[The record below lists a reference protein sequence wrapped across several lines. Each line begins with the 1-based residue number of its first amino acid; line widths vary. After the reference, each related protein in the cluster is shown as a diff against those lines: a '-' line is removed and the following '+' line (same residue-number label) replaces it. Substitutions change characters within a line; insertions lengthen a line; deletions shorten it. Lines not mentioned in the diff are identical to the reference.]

1 MTIHLVTV
9 GISIVTNA
17 ARMGVLGFGPD
28 EAVARAG
35 AGADARVRAALVEA
49 TRRDPWG
56 MSAELSAMR
65 PYLEEG
71 SVEAAHLLPTAT
83 PACLLAAE
91 VLEEVLQED
100 HGVPVTRAEVSL
112 RAEDDE
118 SFAVSLR
125 SLWDAVW
132 GFVRERRAEGKD
144 VAINATGGMKPE
156 FAAVYVA
163 GSLAGVPVYYRHERF
178 RGTVVVPPLDLSLA
192 PRELAAALGRLAGRA
207 LEGEE
212 AARFWAEAEARHLE
226 RLGLIRVEEDGP
238 AEVRR
243 VGLSRYGRM
252 LLGTATEPEAHR

>member
-17 ARMGVLGFGPD
+17 AHTGVLGSGPD
-28 EAVARAG
+28 DTVALAE
-35 AGADARVRAALVEA
+35 AGADARVKAALVEA

-71 SVEAAHLLPTAT
+71 SVDAAHLLPTAT
-83 PACLLAAE
+83 PACLLAAQ

-100 HGVPVTRAEVSL
+100 HEVPVTRAEVPL
-112 RAEDDE
+112 AAEDDG

-125 SLWDAVW
+125 RLWDEVW

-156 FAAVYVA
+156 FAAVYIA

-178 RGTVVVPPLDLSLA
+178 QRTVVIPPLDVSLA
-192 PRELAAALGRLAGRA
+192 PPELAPTLRRLGEGA

-212 AARFWAEAEARHLE
+212 AARFCAGDEARRLE
-226 RLGLIRVEEDGP
+226 RLGLIRVEGGGP
-238 AEVRR
+238 AEVQR
-243 VGLSRYGRM
+243 VTLSRYGRM
-252 LLGTATEPEAHR
+252 LLGAVTEPEAHR